1 MNNYLSSQNG
11 MCEIKFEE
19 NKEKVISIE
28 YFQEVLT
35 KIKGE
40 FEEIGY
46 YFL

>member
-1 MNNYLSSQNG
+1 